1 MASATAGMTL
11 EQQIGQLFMA
21 GFLEPTP
28 TQEIIDLIQR
38 YHVGGIILFS
48 RNIQNARQVKELTR
62 TLQETARA
70 AGHPFLLLIS
80 IDQEN
85 GMVQR
90 LGPDSIR
97 FPGNMALGAIDSEEI
112 TYDVAAYTAEQLWEL
127 GINMNL
133 APVAD
138 VNNNPA
144 NPVVGI
150 RSFGEDPQHV
160 ARLIAAAIHGYRADG
175 IESRRDYR
183 FPGVIPTLKHF
194 PGHGDITSD
203 PHLTL
208 PVIPYTRE
216 RMEQI
221 ELVPFKSGIQ
231 AGVEC
236 VMTAHVALPAITGD
250 NRPATVSP
258 AIIRGLLREELGYQ
272 GVVMTDCLEMQ
283 AISDGVGV
291 GPGAVLALQAGVD
304 LVLISHRYD
313 RQRAGLES
321 ALAAVKAGEI
331 SEAEISQAAERVLQ
345 LKQQHLSWGEP
356 EIPEQMLWK
365 GSVTRSQVSQRAYEL
380 STTLVRNEEGL
391 IPLRLQPEARLLVIS
406 QQQNEAFSQAE
417 DNDYPEGFLAETIR
431 QRHSNVDEI
440 TLPAHPAEDDYQKVL
455 QAASASDINIL
466 LTTDAYINSSQRIL
480 MQRLAQSGRPVIAI
494 AVHNPYDLLA
504 CPQLRTYL
512 VTYEYTRPALTAAAR
527 VLFGD
532 IEPKGHLPVSLPGI
546 V

>member
-1 MASATAGMTL
+1 MASATTGMTL

-28 TQEIIDLIQR
+28 TQEMIDLIQR
-38 YHVGGIILFS
+38 YHVGGVILFS
-48 RNIQNARQVKELTR
+48 RNIQNTRQVKDLTQ

-70 AGHPFLLLIS
+70 AGHRFPLLIS

-90 LGPDSIR
+90 LGPDATR
-97 FPGNMALGAIDSEEI
+97 FPGNMALGAIGSEEI
-112 TYDVAAYTAEQLWEL
+112 TYDVAEYTAEQLWEL

-150 RSFGEDPQHV
+150 RSFGEDPQQV
-160 ARLIAAAIHGYRADG
+160 ARLVAAAVHGYRADRL
-175 IESRRDYR
+175 ENRRDYR

-194 PGHGDITSD
+194 PGHGDTATDS
-203 PHLTL
+203 HLSL
-208 PVIPYTRE
+208 PVVPHTRE
-216 RMEQI
+216 RLAQI
-221 ELVPFKSGIQ
+221 ELVPFNRGIQ
-231 AGVEC
+231 AGAEC

-250 NRPATVSP
+250 NTPATISP
-258 AIIRGLLREELGYQ
+258 AVIRGLLREELGFQ

-283 AISDGVGV
+283 AISEGVGV
-291 GPGAVLALQAGVD
+291 GPGAVLALKAGVD

-313 RQRAGLES
+313 RQRAGLEL

-331 SEAEISQAAERVLQ
+331 SEAEISQAAERVLR

-356 EIPEQMLWK
+356 EIPEHMLWT

-380 STTLVRNEEGL
+380 STTLVRNEEEL

-406 QQQNEAFSQAE
+406 QQQHESFSQAE
-417 DNDYPEGFLAETIR
+417 DNNYPEGFLAETIR

-440 TLPAHPAEDDYQKVL
+440 TLPARPAEDDYQKVL
-455 QAASASDINIL
+455 QAATASDISIL
-466 LTTDAYINSSQRIL
+466 LTMDAYTNDSQRIL
-480 MQRLAQSGRPVIAI
+480 MQRLAQSGRPVIDI

-546 V
+546 A